1 MYTIHRFQKLQACGR
16 EREFTRTV
24 DERLEISD
32 MLTRNRSD
40 ANLTWGKKAPPSRG
54 PKPALST
61 SQIARVAILLADA
74 QGLEAVTMQ
83 RVAREVGVTTMALY
97 RYFPGKADLLDRM
110 IDSASNSPANFGKPS
125 LPWNVRLKK
134 WTRQC
139 LAIYRNHPW
148 FLEATSARSSPM
160 GPNELT
166 WMEAAMAIL
175 AESGL
180 SPRDQ
185 HHAFLAVIGHV
196 RGHATFQRIEV
207 RSESE
212 QEWMHGLARLLKPE
226 AHRYPALVRALDSGT
241 FFKNPDAAFDFG
253 IDCIVEGIHTRAR
266 SQDRVSDRLPSKSS

>member
-1 MYTIHRFQKLQACGR
+1 MKGLRRSKMPDKSQRDVNLAWGR
-16 EREFTRTV
+16 
-24 DERLEISD
+24 
-32 MLTRNRSD
+32 
-40 ANLTWGKKAPPSRG
+40 KAPPSRG
-54 PKPALST
+54 PKPALSP
-61 SQIARVAILLADA
+61 SQIARAAILLADA
-74 QGLEAVTMQ
+74 EGLDAVTMQ

-97 RYFPGKADLLDRM
+97 RYFPGKADLLDLM
-110 IDSASNSPANFGKPS
+110 IDSVSDSAANFGKPS
-125 LPWNVRLKK
+125 SPWNLRLKK
-134 WTRQC
+134 WARLC

-148 FLEATSARSSPM
+148 FLEATSARHRQM
-160 GPNELT
+160 GPNELM
-166 WMEAAMAIL
+166 WMEVALAIL

-180 SPRDQ
+180 SPQDQ

-226 AHRYPALVRALDSGT
+226 VHRYPALVRALDSGT